1 MKIHKQYE
9 NFILVNL
16 QIELRNVALLYQV
29 IIFFD
34 YIWKAS
40 ENAYTQKI
48 FILSNIIKMYFSC
61 ASDYLSCGT

>member
-9 NFILVNL
+9 NFIWVNL

-34 YIWKAS
+34 YIWKGS

-48 FILSNIIKMYFSC
+48 LILFNII
-61 ASDYLSCGT
+61 